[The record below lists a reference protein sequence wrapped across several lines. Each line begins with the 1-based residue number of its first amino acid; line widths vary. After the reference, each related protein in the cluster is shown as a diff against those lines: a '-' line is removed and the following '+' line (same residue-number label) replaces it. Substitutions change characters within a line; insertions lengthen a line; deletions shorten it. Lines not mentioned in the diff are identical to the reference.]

1 MHPQHGDS
9 TSCRRYRSAATAL
22 AAFAACGLLTAVPAH
37 EGLAQISLDAIE
49 SADEYALADVS
60 FPLDTAG
67 ALVVRRCGDC
77 APESIMLGATV
88 RFLLDGT
95 PVSFA
100 ELRGAAEDL
109 RRQPPGTRSTAVF
122 VYADARSGRLTRLA
136 LRQP

>member
-1 MHPQHGDS
+1 MLPNDRNS
-9 TSCRRYRSAATAL
+9 TSCGRYRSAATAI
-22 AAFAACGLLTAVPAH
+22 AAIAACLLLTAGPVH
-37 EGLAQISLDAIE
+37 EALAQIALDAIE
-49 SADEYALADVS
+49 RADEFALADVS

-77 APESIMLGATV
+77 APESIMLGGTV

-100 ELRGAAEDL
+100 ALRGAAEDL
-109 RRQPPGTRSTAVF
+109 RRQPPGARTAAVF
-122 VYADARSGRLTRLA
+122 VYVDARNGRLTRLA